1 MGGLRTPGA
10 THRSGAIA
18 LVATATIA
26 LVVGCSTTSGT
37 DGGGSSGT
45 DGGGAS
51 EPVDVTAGDSASGSA
66 GGDVDDDGLGDY
78 VAFMEALCAST
89 DDRIDAL
96 PSPPDQIRADL
107 WATEVATAFA
117 QERDRADL
125 EAQPPDDVRRDH
137 RAYVETTAELVD
149 AWTALSTSLAA
160 GADDIEDRR
169 TDVTQLALGR
179 NATAATLGL
188 TTCDRSSP

>member
-1 MGGLRTPGA
+1 MGGLTTPGA
-10 THRSGAIA
+10 THRSGVIA

-26 LVVGCSTTSGT
+26 VVVGCSTTSGT
-37 DGGGSSGT
+37 GGDGSSAT
-45 DGGGAS
+45 A
-51 EPVDVTAGDSASGSA
+51 DVAAGDSASGPAA
-66 GGDVDDDGLGDY
+66 GGDDDGLGGY
-78 VAFMEALCAST
+78 VAFMEALCAAT
-89 DDRIDAL
+89 DDRIDTL
-96 PSPPDQIRADL
+96 PPPPDQIRADL

-137 RAYVETTAELVD
+137 RTYVETTAELVD

-160 GADDIEDRR
+160 GAADIEDRR

-179 NATAATLGL
+179 DATAATLGL
-188 TTCDRSSP
+188 ATCDRSSS